1 MAKPQGRWTDAFL
14 AFRLTLDPRKLWL
27 AFRGLVLSAALV
39 GLFLALVA
47 WLYSAYSNSLP
58 PENGWLTAWGNGR
71 LVDGAGL
78 FAAWLVTSPPC
89 VATLWPLAAV
99 ALLLVVIWCYYGAAI
114 VRLMVV
120 EYALGERIEVVSAT
134 DFARRNHGAFCG
146 TTLTLPAIAALLAL
160 GIAFVGLVASN
171 VLSAVVVCVGVLA
184 SGVGA
189 SLAADRTHS
198 RWAGACTG
206 VLGVAASGTA
216 ALLLARWGVRVP
228 YVGEVV
234 AALLSPL
241 AVVAGLLVVV
251 FLLWTVLGAPTMF
264 GTLCSSDGDVFQA
277 WSRSFHYLFVR
288 PWLFLWLCAVL
299 AMYGG
304 ACLAF
309 VWMLRVG
316 TEWAV
321 VSALAGG
328 SLGRYTAVLH
338 PMGAHLLGAGGS
350 GDSIMGVALSA
361 HRVLLDLLVL
371 SFWATFECA
380 AMTILYFVLRRSVDG
395 TPHDQVHLEPEDE
408 QVLHPTPAAV
418 SG

>member
-1 MAKPQGRWTDAFL
+1 
-14 AFRLTLDPRKLWL
+14 
-27 AFRGLVLSAALV
+27 
-39 GLFLALVA
+39 
-47 WLYSAYSNSLP
+47 
-58 PENGWLTAWGNGR
+58 
-71 LVDGAGL
+71 
-78 FAAWLVTSPPC
+78 
-89 VATLWPLAAV
+89 
-99 ALLLVVIWCYYGAAI
+99 
-114 VRLMVV
+114 
-120 EYALGERIEVVSAT
+120 
-134 DFARRNHGAFCG
+134 
-146 TTLTLPAIAALLAL
+146 
-160 GIAFVGLVASN
+160 
-171 VLSAVVVCVGVLA
+171 
-184 SGVGA
+184 
-189 SLAADRTHS
+189 
-198 RWAGACTG
+198 
-206 VLGVAASGTA
+206 
-216 ALLLARWGVRVP
+216 
-228 YVGEVV
+228 
-234 AALLSPL
+234 
-241 AVVAGLLVVV
+241 
-251 FLLWTVLGAPTMF
+251 VLGAPTMF

-361 HRVLLDLLVL
+361 HRVLLNLLVL